1 MPDITKVDLSRY
13 RFQKAEE
20 MLASAKRDMEAG
32 DFASANNRAYYAI
45 FHAMRAVLAL
55 DGEDFKKH
63 SAVIARFTLNYLKP
77 EILPRE
83 YSKLISNASLIR
95 NRSDYEDFYICSVA
109 DTNTLFSGAV
119 NFCKDIGKYLEQRY
133 CKEQVQ
139 RQDC

>member
-1 MPDITKVDLSRY
+1 MPNITKVDLSRY

-20 MLASAKRDMEAG
+20 MLASAKRDMEAR
-32 DFASANNRAYYAI
+32 DYASANNRAYYAI

-55 DGEDFKKH
+55 DGKDFKKH

-77 EILPRE
+77 EILSRE

-95 NRSDYEDFYICSVA
+95 NRSDYEDLYICSVA

-119 NFCKDIGKYLEQRY
+119 SFCKDIGEYLEQRY
-133 CKEQVQ
+133 CKEQ
-139 RQDC
+139 

>member
-1 MPDITKVDLSRY
+1 MPNITKVDLSRY

-20 MLASAKRDMEAG
+20 MLASAKRDMEAR
-32 DFASANNRAYYAI
+32 DYASANNRAYYAI

-55 DGEDFKKH
+55 DGEDFRKH

-109 DTNTLFSGAV
+109 DTNALFSGAV
-119 NFCKDIGKYLEQRY
+119 TFCGDVGEYLEQRY
-133 CKEQVQ
+133 RTEL
-139 RQDC
+139 

>member
-1 MPDITKVDLSRY
+1 MPDITRTDLSRY
-13 RFQKAEE
+13 RLQKAKE
-20 MLASAKRDMEAG
+20 MLASAKRDMDAK
-32 DFASANNRAYYAI
+32 DYASANNRAYYAI

-55 DGEDFKKH
+55 DGEDYKKH

-109 DTNTLFSGAV
+109 DTNALFTGAES
-119 NFCKDIGKYLEQRY
+119 FCLEVEKHLAGRYGKEA
-133 CKEQVQ
+133 
-139 RQDC
+139 

>member
-1 MPDITKVDLSRY
+1 MPDITRNDLSRY
-13 RFQKAEE
+13 RLQKAKE
-20 MLASAKRDMEAG
+20 MLASAKRDMDAK
-32 DFASANNRAYYAI
+32 DYASANNRAYYAI

-55 DGEDFKKH
+55 DGEDYKKH

-109 DTNTLFSGAV
+109 DTNALFTRAES
-119 NFCKDIGKYLEQRY
+119 FCAEVEKYLAGRY
-133 CKEQVQ
+133 GEET
-139 RQDC
+139 

>member
-119 NFCKDIGKYLEQRY
+119 TFCKDIGKYLEQRY
-133 CKEQVQ
+133 CKEQGQ

>member
-119 NFCKDIGKYLEQRY
+119 TFCKDIGKYLGQRY
-133 CKEQVQ
+133 CKEQ
-139 RQDC
+139 

>member
-1 MPDITKVDLSRY
+1 MPDITRIDLSRY
-13 RFQKAEE
+13 RLQKAKE
-20 MLASAKRDMEAG
+20 MLASAKRDMGAE
-32 DFASANNRAYYAI
+32 DYSSANNRAYYAI

-55 DGEDFKKH
+55 DGEDYKKH

-109 DTNTLFSGAV
+109 DTNALFTGAES
-119 NFCKDIGKYLEQRY
+119 FCAEVGKYLVGRY
-133 CKEQVQ
+133 GEVSL
-139 RQDC
+139 

>member
-20 MLASAKRDMEAG
+20 MLASAKRDREAG
-32 DFASANNRAYYAI
+32 DYASANNRAYYAI

-83 YSKLISNASLIR
+83 YSKLIANASLIR
-95 NRSDYEDFYICSVA
+95 NRSDYEDFYICSVS
-109 DTNTLFSGAV
+109 DTNALFSGAV
-119 NFCKDIGKYLEQRY
+119 TFCRDIGKYLEQRY
-133 CKEQVQ
+133 RTEL
-139 RQDC
+139 

>member
-77 EILPRE
+77 EILSRE

-109 DTNTLFSGAV
+109 DTNALFSGAV
-119 NFCKDIGKYLEQRY
+119 TFCGDIGKYLEQRY
-133 CKEQVQ
+133 RTEL
-139 RQDC
+139 

>member
-20 MLASAKRDMEAG
+20 MLASAKRDMEAD

-109 DTNTLFSGAV
+109 DTNALFSGAV
-119 NFCKDIGKYLEQRY
+119 TFCGDIGKYLEQRY
-133 CKEQVQ
+133 RTET
-139 RQDC
+139 

>member
-32 DFASANNRAYYAI
+32 DFASTNNRAYYAI

-77 EILPRE
+77 EILPKE
-83 YSKLISNASLIR
+83 YSKLISNASLIC

>member
-1 MPDITKVDLSRY
+1 MPNITKVDLSRY

-20 MLASAKRDMEAG
+20 MLASAKRDMEAR
-32 DFASANNRAYYAI
+32 DYASAI

-55 DGEDFKKH
+55 DGEDFRKH

-109 DTNTLFSGAV
+109 DTNALFSGAV
-119 NFCKDIGKYLEQRY
+119 TFCGDVGEYLEQRY
-133 CKEQVQ
+133 RTEL
-139 RQDC
+139 